1 MADYASLSELKS
13 AMRIT
18 DNVDDTA
25 LQQVLTSASRFVDQ
39 YCQRDFTVAS
49 GTATRDYVPS
59 GRWEALPIDD
69 ATSIVSV
76 KIDED
81 LDQSYSVTLRD
92 IDYQPE
98 PVNRQVSDN
107 DWAYTR
113 LVPIEDGYWPVW
125 EGRAT
130 VRVEATFGW
139 PEVPNPVKTATIIQA
154 ARLFT
159 RFDSPLG
166 VAGFGEMGAMRVS
179 FKADPD
185 VQMLLQPYRR
195 VHI

>member
-1 MADYASLSELKS
+1 MADYASLSELKT
-13 AMRIT
+13 ALRIT
-18 DNVDDTA
+18 DSVDDTP
-25 LQQVLTSASRFVDQ
+25 LQAVLTSASRFVDQ

-49 GTATRDYVPS
+49 GTATRDYVPT
-59 GRWEALPIDD
+59 GRWESVAIDD

-81 LDQSYSVTLRD
+81 LDQSFGVTLNSV
-92 IDYQPE
+92 DYQPE
-98 PVNRQVSDN
+98 PVNRLVSDN
-107 DWAYTR
+107 DWVYTR
-113 LVPIEDGYWPVW
+113 LIPIEDGYWPTW

-139 PEVPNPVKTATIIQA
+139 PAVPEPVKTATILQA
-154 ARLFT
+154 ARLWT
-159 RFDSPLG
+159 RYDSPLG